1 MKKTILLFTVA
12 ILSLATN
19 IYANEDWWTFIGVR
33 VQITKEGTKEK
44 ESAFLMTNLYFVTE
58 KTLPF
63 SRNSQMVNLSYDYL
77 MTNLIKPLNQSGL
90 TFSKLSPDLIEHQ
103 CREVV
108 EQAKDAVFEKRRR
121 NMDHIGGGVNVYTY
135 DVDLAKP
142 LTLASANIKL
152 VKKDSKQPTLLANVL
167 GKIK

>member
-1 MKKTILLFTVA
+1 MQKFILLFTFLL
-12 ILSLATN
+12 LSLATTV
-19 IYANEDWWTFIGVR
+19 YANEDWWTFTGVH
-33 VQITKEGTKEK
+33 VQITKEGAKEK
-44 ESAFLMTNLYFVTE
+44 ESAFLMTNLYFVPE

-63 SRNSQMVNLSYDYL
+63 SQNSQMVTLGYNYL

-121 NMDHIGGGVNVYTY
+121 NMDHIGGGVNVYSY
-135 DVDLAKP
+135 DVNLAKP
-142 LTLASANIKL
+142 FSLASANIKL
-152 VKKDSKQPTLLANVL
+152 VKNDGKQPTLLADVL
-167 GKIK
+167 RKLK